1 MAKLGIIDR
10 WSILATAFV
19 VPLVAFSFGLFS
31 LPVFYPPLTRRFG
44 WTHAEVAAGG
54 AIVLLLIGGLGP
66 VIGWL
71 ADHFSPKIVLLGGT
85 FTVATSLAL
94 LSRSEGLRQ
103 FYGACM
109 LLGIGSAAVSLL
121 PTSLLVAPLFS
132 KQRGLAVGTIN
143 VGVGIGGLLSPLI
156 SGTLIRT
163 RGISHAFKFLSLC
176 MAIPLLVILVLF
188 WITSGKEPAESK
200 PREVKGAHLAG
211 RPGAMRLFW
220 MLGISLVL
228 VAHTMTGVQQH
239 IVLFLTGH
247 GIGPGRA
254 ALALSV
260 LLGMSTLGRILGGAA
275 ADKFSARGSLLLS
288 AVFLALGIVG
298 LLVVAPNSYL
308 IYCVVGIF
316 GLGYGAAFNAPPLI
330 AFEYFG
336 LKDVGTIFGW
346 FMLFF
351 GVGTSTGA
359 LVSGLIYDRAGSYL
373 FSFTF
378 DLAMVTA
385 ALFLLLA
392 IGGNPLAREPALSV
406 AE

>member
-1 MAKLGIIDR
+1 M
-10 WSILATAFV
+10 LAAAFV

-31 LPVFYPPLTRRFG
+31 LPVFYPSLTRQFR

-71 ADHFSPKIVLLGGT
+71 ADRFSPKEVLLVGT
-85 FTVATSLAL
+85 CIVAVSLAL
-94 LSRSEGLRQ
+94 LSRSGNLRQ
-103 FYGACM
+103 FYGSCL

-121 PTSLLVAPLFS
+121 PTSLLIAPLFS

-143 VGVGIGGLLSPLI
+143 IGVGIGGLLAPLI

-163 RGISHAFKFLSLC
+163 RGISYAFKFLSFC
-176 MAIPLLVILVLF
+176 MVIPLLVILALF
-188 WITSGKEPAESK
+188 WIVSGKEVTENKARK
-200 PREVKGAHLAG
+200 VKSAHLRG

-228 VAHTMTGVQQH
+228 VAHTMTGIQQH
-239 IVLFLTGH
+239 IVLFLAGH

-275 ADKFSARGSLLLS
+275 ADRFSARGSLLLS
-288 AVFLALGIVG
+288 AVFLGLGIVG
-298 LLVVAPNSYL
+298 LLVVSPNSYV
-308 IYCVVGIF
+308 IYSVVGIF

-336 LKDVGTIFGW
+336 VEGVGTIFGW

-359 LVSGLIYDRAGSYL
+359 LVSGLIYDRAGTYL
-373 FSFTF
+373 SSFEF
-378 DLAMVTA
+378 DLAVVVA
-385 ALFLLLA
+385 AFFLLLA
-392 IGGNPLAREPALSV
+392 IGRNPGIRESAASFV
-406 AE
+406 E